1 MSGEI
6 AGACGAETRG
16 ARVGCDGLDRAR
28 RGAAQVFAR
37 LVWLYTAGESTSIA
51 EEEAERLLGSMA
63 YVLGVR
69 SLDEPAAVAVL
80 ACDDPLGVF
89 EKRRAALERRAAA
102 TVEAWREVAATMPQI
117 PNKSLVETM
126 ASIAEV
132 PRRYNSYF
140 SAQDVPAE
148 LTYQPHGFDERG
160 LLGIDAVELWLDAAR
175 DEAAW
180 LAHFSADDL
189 TRVLDAH
196 APGYLDANTSLR
208 DLIEPY
214 TAELLLDD

>member
-6 AGACGAETRG
+6 AGAGGAS
-16 ARVGCDGLDRAR
+16 VGCDGLDRAR
-28 RGAAQVFAR
+28 RGAAQIFAR

-69 SLDEPAAVAVL
+69 SLDDPAAVAVL
-80 ACDDPLGVF
+80 ACDDPLGAF
-89 EKRRAALERRAAA
+89 EERRAALKRRAAT
-102 TVEAWREVAATMPQI
+102 TVEAWREVAAIMSKI

-132 PRRYNSYF
+132 PRRYNTYF

-148 LTYQPHGFDERG
+148 PTYQPHGFDGRE

-180 LAHFSADDL
+180 LVRFSADDL

-196 APGYLDANTSLR
+196 VPGYLDANTSLR

>member
-6 AGACGAETRG
+6 AEAGGAGTRG
-16 ARVGCDGLDRAR
+16 DGVGRDDLDQAR
-28 RGAAQVFAR
+28 RGASQVFAR

-51 EEEAERLLGSMA
+51 KEEAERLLGSMA

-69 SLDEPAAVAVL
+69 SLDEPVAVAAL
-80 ACDDPLGVF
+80 ACDDPLGAF
-89 EKRRAALERRAAA
+89 EKRRLALERRAAA
-102 TVEAWREVAATMPQI
+102 TVEAWRDVAATMPQI

-132 PRRYNSYF
+132 PRRYNTYF

-148 LTYQPHGFDERG
+148 LTYQPHGFDGRG
-160 LLGIDAVELWLDAAR
+160 LLGIDAVEAWLDAAR

-180 LAHFSADDL
+180 LARFSADDL

-196 APGYLDANTSLR
+196 APGYLDTTISLR
-208 DLIEPY
+208 DLVEPFER
-214 TAELLLDD
+214 ELR